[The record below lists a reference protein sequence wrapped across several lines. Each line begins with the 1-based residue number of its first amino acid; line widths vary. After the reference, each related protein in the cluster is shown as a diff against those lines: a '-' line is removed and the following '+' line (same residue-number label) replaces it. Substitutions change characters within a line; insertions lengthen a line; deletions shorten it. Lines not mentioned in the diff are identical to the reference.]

1 MKLVEREL
9 GFEIELRENIV
20 SVIVLENVTDRLSF
34 VEELYSQM
42 LGKEG
47 NWLLVENEKNY

>member
-42 LGKEG
+42 LVKEG
-47 NWLLVENEKNY
+47 NWLLVEN